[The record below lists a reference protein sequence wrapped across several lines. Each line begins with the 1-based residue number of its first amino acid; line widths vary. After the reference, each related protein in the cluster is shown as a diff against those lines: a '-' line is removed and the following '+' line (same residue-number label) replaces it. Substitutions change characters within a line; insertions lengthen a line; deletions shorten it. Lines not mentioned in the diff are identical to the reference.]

1 MITVISARSEDKDK
15 IDALD
20 AGADDYLTKPFS
32 TASFWQEIRGTFRRI
47 QYMQSDT
54 AKPEPF
60 FQNGSLKI
68 DYNMQ
73 TIYVREQGIHVTPI
87 EYKILCLL
95 AKNIGR
101 VLTNTYIT
109 KEILGQL
116 RGGGHRIPAGAYC
129 DSPQEN
135 RKSGQLQ
142 QLYPDSYRDR
152 ILYGESRIERKIE
165 KIHPKS
171 MHEAGFRWYNIS
183 LSSEKIYIKEMRL
196 ALKRLK
202 VKHEFLHS
210 GLITAGFSRLQR
222 ASGFC
227 SSRLDLPRRISSLSM
242 CWEFL

>member
-1 MITVISARSEDKDK
+1 MNNQVILVVEDESAICNLVTTTLETEGYRCHVARNGKQALIEAGTCYPALILLDLGLPDMDGIDVIKKIRSWSQVPITVISARSEDKDK

-32 TASFWQEIRGTFRRI
+32 TAELLARIRGTFRRI

-73 TIYVREQGIHVTPI
+73 TIYVREQEIHVTPI

-109 KEILGQL
+109 KEIWGSSVEGDIASL
-116 RGGGHRIPAGAYC
+116 RVHIATV
-129 DSPQEN
+129 
-135 RKSGQLQ
+135 RK
-142 QLYPDSYRDR
+142 
-152 ILYGESRIERKIE
+152 KIE
-165 KIHPKS
+165 K
-171 MHEAGFRWYNIS
+171 AD
-183 LSSEKIYIKEMRL
+183 SSNSCIRTHIGIGYCM
-196 ALKRLK
+196 
-202 VKHEFLHS
+202 VKAE
-210 GLITAGFSRLQR
+210 
-222 ASGFC
+222 
-227 SSRLDLPRRISSLSM
+227 
-242 CWEFL
+242 

>member
-1 MITVISARSEDKDK
+1 MNNQVILVVEDESAICNLVTTTLEAEGYRCHVARNGKQALIEAGTCYPALILLDLGLPDMDGIDVIKKIRSWSQVPITVISARSEDKDK

-32 TASFWQEIRGTFRRI
+32 TAELLARIRGTFRRI

-73 TIYVREQGIHVTPI
+73 TIYVREQEIHVTLI

-109 KEILGQL
+109 KEIWGSSVEGDIASL
-116 RGGGHRIPAGAYC
+116 RVHIATV
-129 DSPQEN
+129 
-135 RKSGQLQ
+135 RK
-142 QLYPDSYRDR
+142 
-152 ILYGESRIERKIE
+152 KIE
-165 KIHPKS
+165 K
-171 MHEAGFRWYNIS
+171 AD
-183 LSSEKIYIKEMRL
+183 SSNSCIRTHIGIGYCM
-196 ALKRLK
+196 
-202 VKHEFLHS
+202 VKAE
-210 GLITAGFSRLQR
+210 
-222 ASGFC
+222 
-227 SSRLDLPRRISSLSM
+227 
-242 CWEFL
+242 

>member
-1 MITVISARSEDKDK
+1 MNNQVILVVEDESAICNLVTTTLEAEGYSCHVARNGKQALIEAGTCYPALILLDLGLPDMDGIDVIKKIRSWSQVPITVISARSEDKDK

-32 TASFWQEIRGTFRRI
+32 TAELLARIRGTFRRI

-73 TIYVREQGIHVTPI
+73 TIYVREQEIHVTPI

-109 KEILGQL
+109 KEIWGSSVEGDIASL
-116 RGGGHRIPAGAYC
+116 RVHIATV
-129 DSPQEN
+129 
-135 RKSGQLQ
+135 RK
-142 QLYPDSYRDR
+142 
-152 ILYGESRIERKIE
+152 KIE
-165 KIHPKS
+165 K
-171 MHEAGFRWYNIS
+171 AD
-183 LSSEKIYIKEMRL
+183 SSNSCIRTHIGIGYCM
-196 ALKRLK
+196 
-202 VKHEFLHS
+202 VKAE
-210 GLITAGFSRLQR
+210 
-222 ASGFC
+222 
-227 SSRLDLPRRISSLSM
+227 
-242 CWEFL
+242 

>member
-1 MITVISARSEDKDK
+1 MNNQVILVVEDESAICNLVTTTLEAEGYRCHVARNGKQALIEAGTCYPALILLDLGLPDMDGIDVIKKIRSWSQVPITVISARSEDKDK

-32 TASFWQEIRGTFRRI
+32 TAELLARIRGTFRRI

-73 TIYVREQGIHVTPI
+73 TIYVREQEIHVTPI

-109 KEILGQL
+109 KEIWGSSVEGDIASL
-116 RGGGHRIPAGAYC
+116 RVHIATC
-129 DSPQEN
+129 
-135 RKSGQLQ
+135 L
-142 QLYPDSYRDR
+142 LYTSYRRNGSCD
-152 ILYGESRIERKIE
+152 
-165 KIHPKS
+165 P
-171 MHEAGFRWYNIS
+171 
-183 LSSEKIYIKEMRL
+183 
-196 ALKRLK
+196 
-202 VKHEFLHS
+202 V
-210 GLITAGFSRLQR
+210 
-222 ASGFC
+222 
-227 SSRLDLPRRISSLSM
+227 
-242 CWEFL
+242 